1 MLSQPHKMQ
10 SEDMSA
16 SVSLPELLVLL
27 IRVGSVGFGGGMAT
41 IALMEE
47 DFVRRRHLIPLKDF
61 VHGVGL
67 GQLLGGFA
75 VNVAAFIGYRL
86 FGLPGALLSAV
97 AFIAPSF
104 LLTMV
109 LSDLYFRYHA
119 IPALQSLT
127 AGLPPV
133 VIGLILNASW
143 SIGRRS
149 LSSWLAFVIAAA
161 AFAASVYRVNAA
173 LILIAAGIAGFFL
186 PLRASSSTQL
196 RIDAS
201 KSIKNTATSALA
213 LGAVIPASLTKIF
226 VTFLKI
232 GLVFFGGGFVL
243 VPLLQNRLVTELN
256 WLKPS
261 EFLDGLAI
269 SNLTPGPIALI
280 VAFAGFHLK
289 GLSGA
294 LAATIGLF
302 APGFL
307 LTVAV
312 SQQYGRLAASDRAER
327 FLAGVDSAVVGLIF
341 NAAYLLGRSALVS
354 WPGYALSALS
364 FVLLVRFRWHPI
376 LVLAVGAVLG
386 AFRQVP

>member
-1 MLSQPHKMQ
+1 MQ
-10 SEDMSA
+10 SEDALA
-16 SVSLPELLVLL
+16 SISLPELLVLFM
-27 IRVGSVGFGGGMAT
+27 RVGSVGFGGGMAT

-47 DFVRRRHLIPLKDF
+47 DFVRRRRLITLKEF

-67 GQLLGGFA
+67 GQLLGGVA

-97 AFIAPSF
+97 SFVGPSF
-104 LLTMV
+104 LLTV
-109 LSDLYFRYHA
+109 VFSALYFRYHA

-149 LSSWLAFVIAAA
+149 LHSWLAFVIAAA
-161 AFAASVYRVNAA
+161 AFTASVFRVIAA
-173 LILIAAGIAGFFL
+173 LILIAAGTAGFLL
-186 PLRASSSTQL
+186 PLRGTSSPL
-196 RIDAS
+196 LP
-201 KSIKNTATSALA
+201 IKATNQAVPKKADLLLA
-213 LGAVIPASLTKIF
+213 LLPLVPATLTNIV

-243 VPLLQNRLVTELN
+243 VPLLQTRLVAELK
-256 WLKPS
+256 WLQPR

-269 SNLTPGPIALI
+269 SNLTPGPIALV
-280 VAFAGFHLK
+280 VAFAGFHLS
-289 GLSGA
+289 GFSGA
-294 LAATIGLF
+294 LLATVGLF

-312 SQQYGRLAASDRAER
+312 SQQYSRLAASDRAER

-341 NAAYLLGRSALVS
+341 NAAYLLGHSALVS
-354 WPGYALSALS
+354 WTGYAFAAISL
-364 FVLLVRFRWHPI
+364 VLLVRFRWHPI
-376 LVLAVGAVLG
+376 LVLAVGVVVG
-386 AFRQVP
+386 ALRLVP